1 MTCFN
6 ISQYTIPY
14 HTKRYV
20 TPPFPNIS
28 EEGMK
33 EEKPKWKFLQ
43 KYYHKGVFYM
53 DSSSMKDPNDVRSKD
68 YAAEPTLEDKIDKE
82 KLPEVLRVKNFGKR
96 GRTKYTHLLDQDTT
110 IDKQSKKRIDV
121 KADKKI
127 ESLYENKRSGVK
139 KILWY
144 QEQE

>member
-1 MTCFN
+1 M
-6 ISQYTIPY
+6 IDLLAEDGE
-14 HTKRYV
+14 R
-20 TPPFPNIS
+20 
-28 EEGMK
+28 

-68 YAAEPTLEDKIDKE
+68 YAAEPTLEDRIDKE
-82 KLPEVLRVKNFGKR
+82 KLPEVLQVKNFGKR

-121 KADKKI
+121 KADKQI
-127 ESLYENKRSGVK
+127 EALYSNRRSGVK
-139 KILWY
+139 KI
-144 QEQE
+144 